1 MRRIL
6 AIIMLPLMFLAS
18 CTKQINQQIPSN
30 ECSILDIRVFG
41 QLGKPEIIRLDETS
55 GEVTLFINK
64 TDDYPWSE
72 VKVES
77 IALSAYA
84 HSDLG
89 EDAVLDFYNPQRKA
103 VIKVTSQTGKSVE
116 WTVILKPYE
125 AFYAGV
131 WKVIDAKIYVDQN
144 VSGCGTGAWGTPMNG
159 AEFGLYF
166 APELDNVI
174 IVRMNSEMVDGK
186 FTGTITNDAGADGA
200 WGEFKGVWPGEYPE
214 DSPLDMNPRLRHLLP
229 PGESDWILDLATNE
243 MRITNRNITSTMT
256 FETDEW
262 SNMVFAFNL
271 PNASQE
277 IGGSNFYD
285 NFWRS
290 SYKFTYIVNEV
301 E

>member
-1 MRRIL
+1 MRRAFIVFIMPLLL
-6 AIIMLPLMFLAS
+6 AVC
-18 CTKQINQQIPSN
+18 CTKEINRHIPSN

-41 QLGKPEIIRLDETS
+41 QLGKPEIFRVDDTH

-89 EDAVLDFYNPQRKA
+89 QDAVLDFYNPQRKA
-103 VIKVTSQTGKSVE
+103 VIRVTSQTGKSVD
-116 WTVILKPYE
+116 WTIILKPYD

-144 VSGCGTGAWGTPMNG
+144 ISGCGTGSWGTPMNG

-166 APELDNVI
+166 SPELDNI
-174 IVRMNSEMVDGK
+174 ITIDMNPEMVDGK
-186 FTGTITNDAGADGA
+186 FTGTITNAAGPDGL

-214 DSPLDMNPRLRHLLP
+214 DNPLDMTPRLRHLLP
-229 PGESDWILDLATNE
+229 PGESTWILDLTTNE
-243 MRITNRNITSTMT
+243 MKITNRNITSTMT

-262 SNMVFAFNL
+262 DNMVFVFNL
-271 PNASQE
+271 PNAAQE

-290 SYKFTYIVNEV
+290 SYRFCYIVNPAQ
-301 E
+301 

>member
-1 MRRIL
+1 MRRS
-6 AIIMLPLMFLAS
+6 IMNYMLLLLLVVS
-18 CTKQINQQIPSN
+18 CTKQINRQLPSN

-41 QLGKPEIIRLDETS
+41 QLGKPEITRLDDVS

-64 TDDYPWSE
+64 TDDYPWGQ

-84 HSDLG
+84 HSDLDN
-89 EDAVLDFYNPQRKA
+89 DAVLDFYNPQRSA
-103 VIKVTSQTGKSVE
+103 VIRVTSQTGKSVD
-116 WTVILKPYE
+116 WTVKLKP
-125 AFYAGV
+125 FYAGK

-144 VSGCGTGAWGTPMNG
+144 ISGCGTGSWGTPMNG
-159 AEFGLYF
+159 AEFGLF
-166 APELDNVI
+166 FSPELDNVI
-174 IVRMNSEMVDGK
+174 IVDMQPEMVDGK
-186 FTGTITNDAGADGA
+186 FVGTITNDAGADGL

-214 DSPLDMNPRLRHLLP
+214 DAPLDMNPRLRHLLP
-229 PGESDWILDLATNE
+229 PGESDWVLDLTTNE
-243 MRITNRNITSTMT
+243 MKITNRNITSTMT

-262 SNMVFAFNL
+262 GNMVFVFNL

-290 SYKFTYIVNEV
+290 SYRFTYIVNPL
-301 E
+301 

>member
-1 MRRIL
+1 MKRFSIVF
-6 AIIMLPLMFLAS
+6 ILPLLFVAS
-18 CTKQINQQIPSN
+18 CSKQINMDIPSN

-41 QLGKPEIIRLDETS
+41 QLGKPEIVRIDDTS

-84 HSDLG
+84 GSDLG
-89 EDAVLDFYNPQRKA
+89 EEAVLDFYNPQRKA
-103 VIKVTSQTGKSVE
+103 VIKVTSQTGKSVD

-144 VSGCGTGAWGTPMNG
+144 ISGCGTGSWGTPMNG

-166 APELDNVI
+166 APELDNI
-174 IVRMNSEMVDGK
+174 ITIEMNSEMVDGK
-186 FTGTITNDAGADGA
+186 FTGIITNDAGADGL

-214 DSPLDMNPRLRHLLP
+214 DAPLDMNPRLRHLLP
-229 PGESDWILDLATNE
+229 AGESEWVLDLTTNE
-243 MRITNRNITSTMT
+243 MKITNRNITSTMT

-262 SNMVFAFNL
+262 SNMVFVFNL
-271 PNASQE
+271 PDASQE

-290 SYKFTYIVNEV
+290 SYRFTYIVNPLQ
-301 E
+301 

>member
-1 MRRIL
+1 MKRFSIVF
-6 AIIMLPLMFLAS
+6 ILPLLFVAS
-18 CTKQINQQIPSN
+18 CTKQINMDIPSN

-41 QLGKPEIIRLDETS
+41 QLGKPEIVRIDDTS

-84 HSDLG
+84 GSDLG
-89 EDAVLDFYNPQRKA
+89 EEAVLDFYNPQRKA
-103 VIKVTSQTGKSVE
+103 VIKVTSQTGKSVD
-116 WTVILKPYE
+116 WAVILKPYE

-144 VSGCGTGAWGTPMNG
+144 ISGCGTGSWGTPMNG

-166 APELDNVI
+166 APELDNI
-174 IVRMNSEMVDGK
+174 ITIEMNSEMVDGK
-186 FTGTITNDAGADGA
+186 FTGTITNDAGADGL

-214 DSPLDMNPRLRHLLP
+214 DAPLDMNPRLRHLLP
-229 PGESDWILDLATNE
+229 AGESEWVLDLTTNE
-243 MRITNRNITSTMT
+243 MKITNRNITSTMT

-262 SNMVFAFNL
+262 SNMVFVFNL
-271 PNASQE
+271 PDASQE

-290 SYKFTYIVNEV
+290 SYRFTYIVNPLQ
-301 E
+301 

>member
-1 MRRIL
+1 MFI
-6 AIIMLPLMFLAS
+6 LPLLLAVS
-18 CTKQINQQIPSN
+18 CTKQINQDIPSN

-41 QLGKPEIIRLDETS
+41 QLGKPEIVRLDETS

-84 HSDLG
+84 GSDLG

-103 VIKVTSQTGKSVE
+103 VITVTSQTGKSVE
-116 WTVILKPYE
+116 WTIILKPYE

-144 VSGCGTGAWGTPMNG
+144 ISGCGTGSWATPMG
-159 AEFGLYF
+159 GTEFGLF
-166 APELDNVI
+166 FTPELDNI
-174 IVRMNSEMVDGK
+174 ITIDMNTEMVDGK

-214 DSPLDMNPRLRHLLP
+214 DAPLDMTARLRHLLP
-229 PGESDWILDLATNE
+229 VGESSWILDLTTNE
-243 MRITNRNITSTMT
+243 MKITNRNITSTMT

-262 SNMVFAFNL
+262 GNMVFVFNL
-271 PNASQE
+271 PNAAQE

-290 SYKFTYIVNEV
+290 SYRFTYIVNPL
-301 E
+301 

>member
-1 MRRIL
+1 MNY
-6 AIIMLPLMFLAS
+6 MLLLLLVVS
-18 CTKQINQQIPSN
+18 CTKQINRQLPSN

-41 QLGKPEIIRLDETS
+41 QLGKPEITRLDDVS

-64 TDDYPWSE
+64 TDDYPWGQ

-84 HSDLG
+84 HSDLDN
-89 EDAVLDFYNPQRKA
+89 DAVLDFYNPQRSA
-103 VIKVTSQTGKSVE
+103 VIRVTSQTGKSVD
-116 WTVILKPYE
+116 WTVKLKPYD
-125 AFYAGV
+125 AFYVGK

-144 VSGCGTGAWGTPMNG
+144 ISGCGTGSWGTPMNG
-159 AEFGLYF
+159 AEFGLF
-166 APELDNVI
+166 FSPELDNVI
-174 IVRMNSEMVDGK
+174 IVDMQSEMVDGK
-186 FTGTITNDAGADGA
+186 FVGTITNDAGADGL

-214 DSPLDMNPRLRHLLP
+214 DAPLDMNPRLRHLLP
-229 PGESDWILDLATNE
+229 PGESDWVLDLTTNE
-243 MRITNRNITSTMT
+243 MKITNRNITSTMT

-262 SNMVFAFNL
+262 GNMVFVFNL

-290 SYKFTYIVNEV
+290 SYRFTYIVNPL
-301 E
+301 

>member
-1 MRRIL
+1 MKRFSIVF
-6 AIIMLPLMFLAS
+6 ILPLLFVAS
-18 CTKQINQQIPSN
+18 CTKQINVDIPSN

-41 QLGKPEIIRLDETS
+41 QLGKPEIVRIDDTS

-84 HSDLG
+84 GSDLG
-89 EDAVLDFYNPQRKA
+89 EEAVLDFYNPQRKA
-103 VIKVTSQTGKSVE
+103 VIKVTSQTGKSVD

-125 AFYAGV
+125 AFYAGI

-144 VSGCGTGAWGTPMNG
+144 ISGCGTGSWGTPMNG

-166 APELDNVI
+166 APELDNI
-174 IVRMNSEMVDGK
+174 ITIEMNSEMVDGK
-186 FTGTITNDAGADGA
+186 FTGTITNDAGADGL

-214 DSPLDMNPRLRHLLP
+214 DAPLDMNPRLRHLLP
-229 PGESDWILDLATNE
+229 AGESEWVLDLTTNE
-243 MRITNRNITSTMT
+243 MKITNRNITSTMT

-262 SNMVFAFNL
+262 SNMVFVFNL
-271 PNASQE
+271 PDASQE

-290 SYKFTYIVNEV
+290 SYRFTYIVNPLQ
-301 E
+301 

>member
-1 MRRIL
+1 MKRFSIVF
-6 AIIMLPLMFLAS
+6 ILPLLFVAS
-18 CTKQINQQIPSN
+18 CSKQINMDIPSN

-41 QLGKPEIIRLDETS
+41 QLGKPEIVRIDDTS

-84 HSDLG
+84 GSDLG
-89 EDAVLDFYNPQRKA
+89 EEAVLDFYNPQRKA
-103 VIKVTSQTGKSVE
+103 VIKVTSQTGKSVD

-144 VSGCGTGAWGTPMNG
+144 ISGCGTGSWGTPMNG
-159 AEFGLYF
+159 TEFGLYF
-166 APELDNVI
+166 APELDNI
-174 IVRMNSEMVDGK
+174 ITIEMNSEMVDGK
-186 FTGTITNDAGADGA
+186 FTGIITNDAGADGL

-214 DSPLDMNPRLRHLLP
+214 DAPLDMNPRLRHLLP
-229 PGESDWILDLATNE
+229 AGESEWVLDLTTNE
-243 MRITNRNITSTMT
+243 MKITNRNITSTMT

-262 SNMVFAFNL
+262 SNMVFVFNL
-271 PNASQE
+271 PDASQE

-290 SYKFTYIVNEV
+290 SYRFTYIVNPLQ
-301 E
+301 

>member
-1 MRRIL
+1 MKRFSIVF
-6 AIIMLPLMFLAS
+6 ILPLLFVAS
-18 CTKQINQQIPSN
+18 CTKQINVDIPSN

-41 QLGKPEIIRLDETS
+41 QLGKPEIVRIDDTS

-84 HSDLG
+84 GSDLG
-89 EDAVLDFYNPQRKA
+89 EEAVLDFYNPQRKA
-103 VIKVTSQTGKSVE
+103 VIKVTSQTGKSVD

-144 VSGCGTGAWGTPMNG
+144 ISGCGTGSWGTPMNG

-166 APELDNVI
+166 APELDNI
-174 IVRMNSEMVDGK
+174 ITIEMNSEMVDGK
-186 FTGTITNDAGADGA
+186 FTGTITNDAGADGL

-214 DSPLDMNPRLRHLLP
+214 DAPLDMNPRLRHLLP
-229 PGESDWILDLATNE
+229 AGESEWVLDLTTNE
-243 MRITNRNITSTMT
+243 MKITNRNITSTMT

-262 SNMVFAFNL
+262 SNMVFVFNL
-271 PNASQE
+271 PDASQE

-290 SYKFTYIVNEV
+290 SYRFTYIVNPLQ
-301 E
+301 

>member
-1 MRRIL
+1 MRRY
-6 AIIMLPLMFLAS
+6 IIMLILPLLAAVS
-18 CTKQINQQIPSN
+18 CTKEINKDIPSN

-41 QLGKPEIIRLDETS
+41 QLGKPEIVRLDETS

-64 TDDYPWSE
+64 TDDYPWSA

-84 HSDLG
+84 DSDLG
-89 EDAVLDFYNPQRKA
+89 GDAVLDFYNPQRKA
-103 VIKVTSQTGKSVE
+103 VIKVTSQTGKSVD

-125 AFYAGV
+125 AFYAGK

-144 VSGCGTGAWGTPMNG
+144 ISGCGTGSWGTPMNG

-166 APELDNVI
+166 SPELDNI
-174 IVRMNSEMVDGK
+174 ITIDMNSEMVDGK
-186 FTGTITNDAGADGA
+186 FTGTITNDAGADGL

-214 DSPLDMNPRLRHLLP
+214 DAPLDMNPRLRHLLP
-229 PGESDWILDLATNE
+229 AGQSDWVLDLTTNE
-243 MRITNRNITSTMT
+243 MKITNRNITSTMT

-262 SNMVFAFNL
+262 GNMVFVFNL
-271 PNASQE
+271 PDASKE

-290 SYKFTYIVNEV
+290 SYRFTYIVNPL
-301 E
+301 

>member
-1 MRRIL
+1 MKRFSIVF
-6 AIIMLPLMFLAS
+6 ILPLLFVAS
-18 CTKQINQQIPSN
+18 CSKQINMDILSN

-41 QLGKPEIIRLDETS
+41 QLGKPEIVRIDDTS

-84 HSDLG
+84 GSDLG
-89 EDAVLDFYNPQRKA
+89 EEAVLDFYNPQRKA
-103 VIKVTSQTGKSVE
+103 VIKVTSQTGKSVD

-144 VSGCGTGAWGTPMNG
+144 ISGCGTGSWGTPMNG

-166 APELDNVI
+166 APELDNI
-174 IVRMNSEMVDGK
+174 ITIEMNSEMVDGK
-186 FTGTITNDAGADGA
+186 FTGIITNDAGADGL

-214 DSPLDMNPRLRHLLP
+214 DAPLDMNPRLRHLLP
-229 PGESDWILDLATNE
+229 AGESEWVLDLTTNE
-243 MRITNRNITSTMT
+243 MKITNRNITSTMT

-262 SNMVFAFNL
+262 SNMVFVFNL
-271 PNASQE
+271 PDASQE

-290 SYKFTYIVNEV
+290 SYRFTYIVNPLQ
-301 E
+301 

>member
-1 MRRIL
+1 MRHF
-6 AIIMLPLMFLAS
+6 IIKYMLPLLLVVS
-18 CTKQINQQIPSN
+18 CTKQINRQLPSN

-41 QLGKPEIIRLDETS
+41 QLGKPEITRLDDVS

-64 TDDYPWSE
+64 TDDYPWGQ

-84 HSDLG
+84 TSDLG
-89 EDAVLDFYNPQRKA
+89 DDPVLDFYNPQRSA
-103 VIKVTSQTGKSVE
+103 VIRVTSQTGKSVD
-116 WTVILKPYE
+116 WTVKLKPYD
-125 AFYAGV
+125 AFYAGE

-144 VSGCGTGAWGTPMNG
+144 ISGCGTGSWGTPMNG

-166 APELDNVI
+166 SPELDNI
-174 IVRMNSEMVDGK
+174 ITIDMQSEMVDGK
-186 FTGTITNDAGADGA
+186 FVGTITNDAGADGL

-214 DSPLDMNPRLRHLLP
+214 DAPLDMNPRLRHLLP
-229 PGESDWILDLATNE
+229 PGESDWVLDLTTNE
-243 MRITNRNITSTMT
+243 MKITNKNITSTMT

-262 SNMVFAFNL
+262 GNMVFVFNL

-290 SYKFTYIVNEV
+290 SYRFTYIVNPL
-301 E
+301 